1 MDIVLIVATLV
12 VAVVGLYVAVTFGRR
27 TRQNFAPLIDSA
39 VKEVSERVEAI
50 AEDLRGRIRVIAD
63 ELQRDRDQTRL
74 DARKTQ
80 GRLDHADSRTTSI
93 SSQLETELDTIR
105 RLVEAVGA
113 RQEQLLAGPRPGA
126 AETTAPN
133 PALPQQAETTTEVS
147 GAPVPPPRSTWWER
161 PPPPD

>member
-1 MDIVLIVATLV
+1 MDILLIVATLV
-12 VAVVGLYVAVTFGRR
+12 VAVVGLYVAVTFNRR
-27 TRQNFAPLIDSA
+27 TRQNFAPMIEDA
-39 VKEVSERVEAI
+39 VKVVSEQIEAV

-80 GRLDHADSRTTSI
+80 GRLDHADSRTTTVA
-93 SSQLETELDTIR
+93 SQLETELDTIR

-113 RQEQLLAGPRPGA
+113 RQEQLYAEPRPPGV

-133 PALPQQAETTTEVS
+133 PALPRQADTT
-147 GAPVPPPRSTWWER
+147 ATWWER
-161 PPPPD
+161 PSPPD

>member
-1 MDIVLIVATLV
+1 MDILLIVATLV

-27 TRQNFAPLIDSA
+27 TRQNFAPLIDGA
-39 VKEVSERVEAI
+39 VKEVTEQVEAM

-80 GRLDHADSRTTSI
+80 GRLDHADSRTTTI

-105 RLVEAVGA
+105 RLVEAVGT
-113 RQEQLLAGPRPGA
+113 RQEQLLTGPGPGA

-133 PALPQQAETTTEVS
+133 PELPRQADP
-147 GAPVPPPRSTWWER
+147 AATWWER
-161 PPPPD
+161 PSPPD

>member
-1 MDIVLIVATLV
+1 LDILLIVATLV
-12 VAVVGLYVAVTFGRR
+12 VAAVGLYVAVTFGRR
-27 TRQNFAPLIDSA
+27 TRQNFAPLIDGA
-39 VKEVSERVEAI
+39 LKEVSEQVEAM

-105 RLVEAVGA
+105 RLVEAVGT
-113 RQEQLLAGPRPGA
+113 RQEQLLAGPRPGG

-133 PALPQQAETTTEVS
+133 PAVPRQAEE
-147 GAPVPPPRSTWWER
+147 AATWWER
-161 PPPPD
+161 PSPPD